1 MTRWLPVL
9 ALALGVLAAPAAAA
23 VPVASLT
30 LDGAITPITVRL
42 VELALAQAQADGASA
57 LLVRL
62 DTPGGLE
69 RSTRSIVQ
77 RMLAAEIPVVVYV
90 SPTGARA
97 ASAGVFITMAAHV
110 AAMAPATNIG
120 AAHPVTLGGGQPDE
134 ESVRKLTNDTAAF
147 ARTIAAAASSSLD
160 VKCLYRL
167 ALAMPTSLATSSTVI
182 RSKPFSASR
191 RLTDATIAS
200 SRARSTCS
208 RNETR
213 AIPRF

>member
-110 AAMAPATNIG
+110 AATLGAARLIVAGGTAGVLDANGVTIRALAPGAIGEMTASG
-120 AAHPVTLGGGQPDE
+120 AAHSGMVAKLAACRHALAAGVGDVRIVTGRGGD
-134 ESVRKLTNDTAAF
+134 F
-147 ARTIAAAASSSLD
+147 ARAAG
-160 VKCLYRL
+160 
-167 ALAMPTSLATSSTVI
+167 TVI
-182 RSKPFSASR
+182 QREMV
-191 RLTDATIAS
+191 TT
-200 SRARSTCS
+200 
-208 RNETR
+208 
-213 AIPRF
+213 